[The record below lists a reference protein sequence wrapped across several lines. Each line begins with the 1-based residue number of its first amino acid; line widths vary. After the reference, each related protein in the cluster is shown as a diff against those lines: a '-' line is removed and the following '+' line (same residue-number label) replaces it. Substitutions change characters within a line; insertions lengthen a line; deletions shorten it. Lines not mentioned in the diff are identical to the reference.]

1 LTANAA
7 APIEPPRASVAANA
21 RSLPT
26 RLIATFSGPVG
37 LGMKIGLLAIVNAI
51 GVWAAT
57 VLGGRHSWIAT
68 GVVVAVTLAI
78 DGLYFM
84 KRAVPAK
91 FLLPGTFFLIAFQV
105 IPVAYTIDV
114 AFTNYSTG
122 HILNKASA
130 ITQIEQV
137 TLAQTG
143 NGRSF
148 TMAPAHD
155 ASGHLVL
162 LLSDDQTHRTFVG
175 TPKSLIPVP
184 ASTFK
189 RGSGGAIVGATGGYT
204 VLTGAALID
213 ASSQFTTF
221 IVPSG
226 GSNGIRAEGLD
237 TAVELH
243 PTLQYHAA
251 TDSFVR
257 VTDHAV
263 FHDNGR
269 GAFVHGSEVL
279 LPGWKVNV
287 GFFNFSRIVNSPL
300 IRKPFIR
307 VFIWTL
313 AFAALTVL
321 ISFGVGLFL
330 AITLNKEGL
339 RFRWVYRSALI
350 LPYAIPSTLS
360 LLVWRGLLN
369 DDFGVVNKV
378 LHLHVPWL
386 FDANWA
392 KVSAIIVSTWLTMP
406 YFFLVSLGALQSIPN
421 ELMEAG
427 RVDGGGPFQLF
438 RKVTLPL
445 LLVAIAPLLIASFA
459 FNFNNFGNIYLLTG
473 GGPSVGDN
481 TIAGATDI
489 LISYTYKV
497 AFAAG
502 LGQDYGL
509 ASALSIV
516 IFFIVATISAVSF
529 SRTKSLENLA

>member
-1 LTANAA
+1 MGAA
-7 APIEPPRASVAANA
+7 TGA

-37 LGMKIGLLAIVNAI
+37 LGMKIALLSIANGIGIWAIAI
-51 GVWAAT
+51 
-57 VLGGRHSWIAT
+57 LGSRHSWIAA

-78 DGLYFM
+78 DAIYFM

-91 FLLPGTFFLIAFQV
+91 FLIPGTFFLIAFQV
-105 IPVAYTIDV
+105 IPVAYTVDV

-143 NGRSF
+143 NGKSF
-148 TMAPAHD
+148 TMAPAND
-155 ASGHLVL
+155 SSGHLVL
-162 LLSDDQTHRTFVG
+162 LLTDDQTHKTYVG
-175 TPKSLIPVP
+175 TTKGLTPVP
-184 ASTFK
+184 ATTFK
-189 RGSGGAIVGATGGYT
+189 RGAGGSIVGATGYT
-204 VLTGAALID
+204 VLKGAALVA
-213 ASSQFTTF
+213 ASTQFGNL

-226 GSNGIRAEGLD
+226 GSNAIRAEGLD

-243 PTLQYHAA
+243 PTLQYHA
-251 TDSFVR
+251 DRDVFVR
-257 VTDHAV
+257 VTDGAV
-263 FHDNGR
+263 FRDNGR
-269 GAFVHGSEVL
+269 GSFVHGSEEL

-287 GFFNFSRIVNSPL
+287 GFLNFSRMINSPL
-300 IRKPFIR
+300 VRKPFVR

-313 AFAALTVL
+313 AFAVLTVL
-321 ISFGVGLFL
+321 LSFATGLFL
-330 AITLNKEGL
+330 AIALNKTGL
-339 RFRWVYRSALI
+339 RLRWLYRSALI
-350 LPYAIPSTLS
+350 VPYAIPPFLS

-369 DDFGVVNKV
+369 DDFGVVNKLLGHV
-378 LHLHVPWL
+378 GIHVPWL
-386 FDANWA
+386 FDANWG
-392 KVSAIIVSTWLTMP
+392 KVSVILVSTWLTVP
-406 YFFLVSLGALQSIPN
+406 YFFLVSLGALQSIPD

-445 LLVAIAPLLIASFA
+445 LLVAVAPLMIASFA

-489 LISYTYKV
+489 LISYTYKI

-509 ASALSIV
+509 ASAMSIV
-516 IFFIVATISAVSF
+516 IFLIIATISAVSF
-529 SRTKSLENLA
+529 SRTRALENVA